1 MELMLPPEGE
11 SQREDQPEAESRLPP
26 TRSVVVV
33 GVEKPKCE
41 GL

>member
-1 MELMLPPEGE
+1 MGLMLPSEGE
-11 SQREDQPEAESRLPP
+11 NQRDDQPQAESRLLP